1 MTNLIMK
8 VCAKQLEVY
17 IQYKAVLAII
27 EPIKGTYQAKLYKE
41 LGLETL
47 KFRQWCQRLCML
59 YKVKTSGLPL
69 YLPKYIT
76 KGNHSYNTQLNE
88 GGLKTYHCKTD
99 VFKYSLFPYAT
110 SDCKNLDL
118 QRCKT

>member
-47 KFRQWCQRLCML
+47 NSDNGVKDYVCCTKLRRLA
-59 YKVKTSGLPL
+59 
-69 YLPKYIT
+69 
-76 KGNHSYNTQLNE
+76 
-88 GGLKTYHCKTD
+88 YHCICQNT
-99 VFKYSLFPYAT
+99 
-110 SDCKNLDL
+110 
-118 QRCKT
+118 